1 MMTMDQLRTIK
12 QDTPKA
18 CLRNGVHINIIIEAY
33 GFELQEGKIVKLS
46 SDHIS

>member
-18 CLRNGVHINIIIEAY
+18 CLRNGVHINIYINSIY
-33 GFELQEGKIVKLS
+33 ILS
-46 SDHIS
+46 YPIRRYQ

>member
-18 CLRNGVHINIIIEAY
+18 CLRNGVHIMVTEWLGSDTGYDGIEA
-33 GFELQEGKIVKLS
+33 S
-46 SDHIS
+46 

>member
-18 CLRNGVHINIIIEAY
+18 CLRNGVHIIRAY
-33 GFELQEGKIVKLS
+33 LAN
-46 SDHIS
+46 